1 MNGTMRV
8 LLVQTQAE
16 NAGAQEVTRVLGN
29 GLAAKGYEIS
39 NLFFFKKSATFSEQP
54 NTYYCAK
61 GRPSSLLELMRLLL
75 NLARHIRRTRPDV
88 ILTFQ
93 HYGNTIAAPVA
104 RLVSRAPVIANQV
117 SALQTMNKLVRTFDL
132 MLGLTGV
139 FKAITVNSHDV
150 RHVYEAYPKTYRDK
164 LVHVAHG
171 FAERTSH
178 LSKAQAREFFDLP
191 GNAVLLGCVARL
203 HPLKGL
209 DHAIRML
216 PMQPDWQLA
225 LLGQGAD
232 EARLTQLADE
242 LGVGDRLHFVGEVA
256 PDRIGDFLAALDV
269 FVFPSLAETFGLAAV
284 EAAQSGVPV
293 VANDLPVLREV
304 LAVEG
309 RAAALFV
316 DAADPEAFA
325 ATVSLALDDQNQRAS
340 LRQTS
345 QRLKSL
351 YSIDRM
357 VEDYERILARVV

>member
-1 MNGTMRV
+1 MSGGMRI

-16 NAGAQEVTRVLGN
+16 NAGAQEIARVLGN
-29 GLAAKGYEIS
+29 GLAAKGHEVS

-54 NTYYCAK
+54 NTFYCVK
-61 GRPSSLLELMRLLL
+61 SRPSSFRELMRLLW
-75 NLARHIRRTRPDV
+75 NLARHIRRTRPDA

-93 HYGNTIAAPVA
+93 HYGNTIAAPIA
-104 RLVSRAPVIANQV
+104 RLVSNAPVVANQV
-117 SALQTMNKLVRTFDL
+117 SALRTMNRLVRAFDL
-132 MLGLTGV
+132 MLGLTGI

-150 RHVYEAYPKTYRDK
+150 RQVYEAYPKSYRDK

-178 LSKAQAREFFDLP
+178 LSKPQARELFGLP

-216 PMQPDWQLA
+216 PLEPSWQLA
-225 LLGQGAD
+225 LLGQGED
-232 EARLTQLADE
+232 KARLTELADE
-242 LGVGDRLHFVGEVA
+242 LGVADRVRFVGEVD

-284 EAAQSGVPV
+284 EAAQAGVPV
-293 VANDLPVLREV
+293 VANDLSVLREV

-309 RAAALFV
+309 KPAALLV
-316 DAADPEAFA
+316 DAANTKEFA
-325 ATVSLALDDQNQRAS
+325 MTVSHALGDQNLRAS
-340 LRQTS
+340 LRQNG

-351 YSIDRM
+351 YSIDSM
-357 VEDYERILARVV
+357 VKDYERILARVV

>member
-1 MNGTMRV
+1 MSGAMRV

-16 NAGAQEVTRVLGN
+16 NAGAQEIARVLGG

-54 NTYYCAK
+54 NTFYCAK
-61 GRPSSLLELMRLLL
+61 GRPSSFGELMRLLW
-75 NLARHIRRTRPDV
+75 NLASHIRRTRPDV

-104 RLVSRAPVIANQV
+104 KLVSGAPVVANQV
-117 SALQTMNKLVRTFDL
+117 SALRTMNRLVRVFDL
-132 MLGLTGV
+132 MLGLTGI

-150 RHVYEAYPKTYRDK
+150 RQVYEAYPKPYRDK

-171 FAERTSH
+171 FAERASG
-178 LSKAQAREFFDLP
+178 LSRTQAREIFGLP

-216 PMQPDWQLA
+216 PLEPSWHLA
-225 LLGQGAD
+225 LLGQGED
-232 EARLTQLADE
+232 KARLTELATE
-242 LGVGDRLHFVGEVA
+242 LGVADRLHFMGEVG
-256 PDRIGDFLAALDV
+256 PERIGDFLAALDV
-269 FVFPSLAETFGLAAV
+269 FVFPTLAETFGLAAV
-284 EAAQSGVPV
+284 EAAQAGVPV

-304 LAVEG
+304 LAIDG
-309 RAAALFV
+309 KPAALLV
-316 DAADPEAFA
+316 DTANTNEFA
-325 ATVSLALDDQNQRAS
+325 MTVSLALNDQSQRAL
-340 LRQTS
+340 LRQNG

-351 YSIDRM
+351 YSVDRM